1 LKINLK
7 HQGGED
13 SAGSTD
19 KDGTRGQ
26 GVGTIAGARWG
37 DRARGGSRGMG
48 LVVRLVG
55 QKTRDGLVEEGD
67 SAAVSNDNIGVTD
80 LLSNKVV
87 DVSKSLVSITAAE
100 ATESPV
106 VLDSGERRVVC
117 VEGGVSGV
125 LGGSGDGTKKNRPDA
140 VSLGVRF
147 VLIKSDKDQS
157 LLQEGL
163 VVQGGVQEVLEPV
176 SSELG
181 SGIVSI
187 VGHVRGIEG
196 PLGNKTSS
204 NVRGELS
211 AGNNVGSASGVKTNG
226 VIDDSR
232 VVLANIGTVVG
243 LEASETN
250 RREIFLV
257 SLPFQTLVLQKVKD
271 GADVGRDVVKVIVV
285 NIKVAT
291 TSGGNVVGLRGVSD
305 SIGVVEEDT
314 LLSNGLVDGQGS
326 GSLEIIV
333 LEPDLQEA
341 LENLSLS
348 RRGSGASSSSSRAGR
363 GGRRADG
370 GRRVG
375 GR

>member
-1 LKINLK
+1 MEEEGECLKINLK

-37 DRARGGSRGMG
+37 DRARGGSRGVG

-55 QKTRDGLVEEGD
+55 QKTRDALVEEGD

-100 ATESPV
+100 VTESPV

-140 VSLGVRF
+140 VSLGVGF

-187 VGHVRGIEG
+187 VGHVRAKE
-196 PLGNKTSS
+196 TQCQQ
-204 NVRGELS
+204 
-211 AGNNVGSASGVKTNG
+211 
-226 VIDDSR
+226 VI
-232 VVLANIGTVVG
+232 
-243 LEASETN
+243 
-250 RREIFLV
+250 
-257 SLPFQTLVLQKVKD
+257 FQRITLVFF
-271 GADVGRDVVKVIVV
+271 
-285 NIKVAT
+285 
-291 TSGGNVVGLRGVSD
+291 
-305 SIGVVEEDT
+305 
-314 LLSNGLVDGQGS
+314 
-326 GSLEIIV
+326 
-333 LEPDLQEA
+333 
-341 LENLSLS
+341 
-348 RRGSGASSSSSRAGR
+348 
-363 GGRRADG
+363 
-370 GRRVG
+370 
-375 GR
+375 